1 MATRFPAIKYRI
13 ISDEFGDDRFDAYLI
28 DENNAIEIDEYGVM
42 KIVGVMKTDEP
53 GVYLDYSGMVALGPS
68 ENESDIDLVVDR
80 LRSMSA
86 YELVTR
92 FMVRS
97 SQHFELNIVEMR
109 VVDPTPEL
117 ELDEPLDR
125 GE

>member
-28 DENNAIEIDEYGVM
+28 DEDNAIEIDEYGVM
-42 KIVGVMKTDEP
+42 KIIGVVKTDEP

-68 ENESDIDLVVDR
+68 ENESDIDHVVDR

-97 SQHFELNIVEMR
+97 SQHFELNIVEMKI
-109 VVDPTPEL
+109 VDPTPEM
-117 ELDEPLDR
+117 ELDEPLNR